1 MSTLLD
7 GSRED
12 ASRRDWQHILHID
25 AALLFGLLARWP
37 KGRLAV
43 QAGGGA
49 IALVGTGFLLGVL

>member
-25 AALLFGLLARWP
+25 AALLFGLILLSVLTLLVTRI
-37 KGRLAV
+37 AV
-43 QAGGGA
+43 
-49 IALVGTGFLLGVL
+49 V